1 MVFSNVY
8 DGFVLRRVRRHGR
21 CNLLPLNGGEPYD
34 LSFASLGCKTGLE
47 WSSCYVFVEMMLA
60 FAPGS
65 TFMMC
70 YCLLILM
77 FNIVLGYSF

>member
-8 DGFVLRRVRRHGR
+8 DSFVLRRVRRHGR
-21 CNLLPLNGGEPYD
+21 CNLFPLSSGD

-70 YCLLILM
+70 YCSLILM